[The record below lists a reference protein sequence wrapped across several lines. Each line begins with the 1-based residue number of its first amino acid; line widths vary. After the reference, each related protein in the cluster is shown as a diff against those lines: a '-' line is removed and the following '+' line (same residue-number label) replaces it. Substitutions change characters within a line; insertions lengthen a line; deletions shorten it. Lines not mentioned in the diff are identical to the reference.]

1 MNLKKMLSVIM
12 ATMMLLGTMGMTA
25 LADAAW
31 DGTSID
37 TAWYDGAA
45 VDATSYTIA
54 DADDLAGLAKLVNEG
69 NSFNQKTVTLSA
81 DIDLGEK
88 EWTPIGNS
96 ANNFQGT
103 FDGGGKTISNLLITS
118 GNDYVGLFGYTTN
131 GEVKNLTIHNA
142 KVTGRVGVGALS
154 GCPYTSKYTN
164 ITLSGHVEINGMSY
178 VGGVLGRNAYANLTN
193 ITVNVDD
200 TSYVYANSIENGTAY
215 RSYVGGVVG
224 FMGEGGH
231 KVTQVTSNIDV
242 KGSTCNVGGITG
254 IIHYGNT
261 FENVTCAGDV
271 YCEDE
276 ENAEIG
282 GIAGTW
288 NNGGSPVTMKNCDF
302 TGKTYVADEEVKVPV
317 AGPAYSATGAGKLE
331 QTGVAKIGTTLYDTF
346 EDALAAVES
355 GDVTIEL
362 LGDASLSYGAREA
375 YGKADTTSIT
385 VNGNGC
391 TLTLNQT
398 DSDWSSIGMAN
409 ADGVLKLN
417 DMDVVKTGY
426 GATSGAWN
434 THAMI
439 FKSNVEFTNVDFAGS
454 VAVEGKKSVLKNV
467 NITEDNGYYGLWIPA
482 NVDSVEFNG
491 GSITATNGGRGIKIA
506 DQYVETE
513 AKQIALTVKDVTFE
527 TAKKAAIM
535 VTSTGGAAITVS
547 DIDIS
552 KVAADST
559 NAVWVDEGRMDYQN
573 NVTVTGGT
581 KDTEGAVAKINGYG
595 YASFEKALAD
605 AEEGDIIDLL
615 GNTHKLDN
623 TNKNVTKSITIENG
637 TFDITDGV
645 WNGNSIFDIYNGAYL
660 TLNEVDFVG
669 DNYSSAFGVLYARE
683 NATVELNDCDFE
695 LSNERFT
702 GGGVLKGLTVNE
714 ATFIVNDCSFDLE
727 NPNRVITGATVAL
740 TGVTIDAKV
749 TDDTLVVGDMN
760 NHALR
765 NLVGRVINSTI
776 TVDGFETGI
785 KNDGGDLDIT
795 GTSVVTLKNSKDVDL
810 NIAAGYQ
817 VNVATTAILS
827 YTTKKD
833 TVTDATFGKSVAKAD
848 GIEYFSLQDA
858 FDAAADGATVTL
870 MADVVYT
877 QDNAYANGAYLEG
890 LYYLG
895 DKNLTFDLGGHTIS
909 DDGSIND
916 YLIYFRNMGETKNK
930 ITLKNGTI
938 IAGANA
944 FSALTISSG
953 GAKYGTDVDLENIT
967 IETKATFNHNTNAVR
982 VRDNSTLN
990 VNAGATIISNGAS
1003 AAVNASVLGTSVANI
1018 NSGAKLVQKNTNA
1031 SYGGNYVGAAITGL
1045 GTVNVY
1051 DGATVESDAYGV
1063 YMSTSGVHEMNIYGG
1078 NFKTTSTV
1086 KALLTAVT
1094 NGGTGESVT
1103 INVSGGVFE
1112 GGLKEAN
1119 KDGHIQIS
1127 GGMFSADPAAYV
1139 ADGYA
1144 AYNTGASVTPYLVAE
1159 KVADKV
1165 EVVFAETSKAGVFD
1179 IQLEST
1185 DAYEI
1190 YEFVS
1195 AELTF
1200 KNASKTNGGA
1210 DMQYEISGVKD
1221 VTSAEENFGIENDAD
1236 ERTFN
1241 FRLVNYDD
1249 VSDRLTGKNI
1259 TIGQIKFIGES
1270 DNGLNLTV
1278 TGEKVAATKRGT
1290 NDEDWYKMED
1300 GTLLAGAGIVGGA
1313 AVEAK
1318 RDVVVNV
1325 AFIHDLNPGHWQNND
1340 LTVTLK
1346 DAFGKEYDAQDISDG
1361 LATFT
1366 AVPLGRIT
1374 VTLSGAGFRTYHYT
1388 TVMEE
1393 SATPLVLNFWN
1404 DVKRERAEAIEEG
1417 KGTMPHNF
1425 LVGDIVMDYTVDEYD
1440 LAAVTSY
1447 YGMYDL
1453 TDADKYMRYDLNR
1466 DGNIDIIDVAY
1477 VLHTLNN

>member
-1 MNLKKMLSVIM
+1 MKMKKVL
-12 ATMMLLGTMGMTA
+12 ATVLALVMVLGTMSFSVFAAAPTVFVPQLNQNFDSLQKAVEAIGTTPGDYTILLAGDFTDSTSYKVTGINSDPAEGFSQYEGVNITIDGQNQTTWAGTISFHGNKKADGKLTIKNIAFATTKTTHDFIYSVNKNKYPSDILIEGCSFKGPEGNDAVVAVRLKSAENVEIKNCTGEYLHSFLQNTAGEKITIDNVDVTNVKEGAFALGTVQGVTVKNCDITSDRYGIRLDSQYNNNAIIEDCNIEAYIPVVVRKVEVDSNITFNGSNTMTA
-25 LADAAW
+25 TNE
-31 DGTSID
+31 DGIWCAISNTE
-37 TAWYDGAA
+37 YKPG
-45 VDATSYTIA
+45 VDFVDNATKKVTVTLN
-54 DADDLAGLAKLVNEG
+54 DPNLDLAGV
-69 NSFNQKTVTLSA
+69 
-81 DIDLGEK
+81 
-88 EWTPIGNS
+88 
-96 ANNFQGT
+96 
-103 FDGGGKTISNLLITS
+103 
-118 GNDYVGLFGYTTN
+118 
-131 GEVKNLTIHNA
+131 
-142 KVTGRVGVGALS
+142 
-154 GCPYTSKYTN
+154 
-164 ITLSGHVEINGMSY
+164 
-178 VGGVLGRNAYANLTN
+178 
-193 ITVNVDD
+193 
-200 TSYVYANSIENGTAY
+200 
-215 RSYVGGVVG
+215 
-224 FMGEGGH
+224 
-231 KVTQVTSNIDV
+231 
-242 KGSTCNVGGITG
+242 
-254 IIHYGNT
+254 
-261 FENVTCAGDV
+261 AGDYTYGV
-271 YCEDE
+271 KL
-276 ENAEIG
+276 
-282 GIAGTW
+282 GT
-288 NNGGSPVTMKNCDF
+288 
-302 TGKTYVADEEVKVPV
+302 
-317 AGPAYSATGAGKLE
+317 
-331 QTGVAKIGTTLYDTF
+331 KIYDTF
-346 EDALAAVES
+346 EEALAEVGS

-362 LGDASLSYGAREA
+362 LADASLSYAAREA

-385 VNGNGC
+385 VKGNGY
-391 TLTLNQT
+391 TLTLYQT

-409 ADGVLKLN
+409 ENGVLKLN
-417 DMDVVKTGY
+417 DMNVVKAPHAGNQ
-426 GATSGAWN
+426 AWN
-434 THAMI
+434 NHAI
-439 FKSNVEFTNVDFAGS
+439 NFYCNVELTDVDFTNS
-454 VAVEGKKSVLKNV
+454 VAVHGAVSKLTNV
-467 NITEDNGYYGLWIPA
+467 NITEDGEFYGLWIPA

-506 DQYVETE
+506 DQYVEAE
-513 AKQIALTVKDVTFE
+513 AKQVALTVKDVTFE

-605 AEEGDIIDLL
+605 AEEGDTIDLL

-623 TNKNVTKSITIENG
+623 NNKNVTKSITIENG
-637 TFDITDGV
+637 TFDITNGV

-702 GGGVLKGLTVNE
+702 SGGVLKGEKVNE
-714 ATFIVNDCSFDLE
+714 ATFIVNNCSFDLE

-749 TDDTLVVGDMN
+749 TDATLAVGDMN

-817 VNVATTAILS
+817 INVATTAILS

-877 QDNAYANGAYLEG
+877 QDNAYANGTYLEG

-916 YLIYFRNMGETKNK
+916 YLIYFRNMGEAKNK

-944 FSALTISSG
+944 HSALTISSS

-1179 IQLEST
+1179 IQLKS
-1185 DAYEI
+1185 DNAYEI

-1221 VTSAEENFGIENDAD
+1221 VTSAEENFGIENDVD

-1241 FRLVNYDD
+1241 FRLVNHDD
-1249 VSDRLTGKNI
+1249 VSDRLTGTLI

-1300 GTLLAGAGIVGGA
+1300 GTLLAGRGITGAA
-1313 AVEAK
+1313 AVEAR

-1325 AFIHDLNPGHWQNND
+1325 AYIHDLNPGHWQNND

-1366 AVPLGRIT
+1366 DVPLGRIT
-1374 VTLSGAGFRTYHYT
+1374 VTLSGAGFRTYPYT
-1388 TVMEE
+1388 TVMEDGT
-1393 SATPLVLNFWN
+1393 SALVLNFWN
-1404 DVKRERAEAIEEG
+1404 DVKREKAEAIEEG
-1417 KGTMPHNF
+1417 KDKVYHNF